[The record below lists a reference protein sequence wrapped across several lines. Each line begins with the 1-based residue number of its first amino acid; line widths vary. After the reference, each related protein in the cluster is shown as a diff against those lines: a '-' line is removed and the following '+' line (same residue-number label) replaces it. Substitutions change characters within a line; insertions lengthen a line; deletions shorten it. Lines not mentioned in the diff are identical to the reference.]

1 MSGMKTIQANKSK
14 NNNNLYTYTFDE
26 NGKVFKEMYKNNM
39 FIKEK
44 RVQSSYNLFLCICID
59 SQ

>member
-1 MSGMKTIQANKSK
+1 MKTIQANKSK